1 MSGVLIRNTSN
12 NPRLYKWKTFQDT
25 IGGDI
30 SDEKVDEYIVIDEFD
45 ESDTISESN
54 DHDEKSPK
62 LSHMFS
68 DRVEKEVKGFLR
80 RKCIFLANMLYTAWY
95 AI

>member
-1 MSGVLIRNTSN
+1 MSVVLIGITSN

-45 ESDTISESN
+45 ESGTISESN
-54 DHDEKSPK
+54 DHDKKSQK
-62 LSHMFS
+62 LSHMNS

-80 RKCIFLANMLYTAWY
+80 RKWLFLANML
-95 AI
+95 